1 MGVKLPSVVPDQAKW
16 YPIDLGAGQSFE
28 IQIRRPS
35 FAEQV
40 ATLATDSAVSHTQAR
55 MSTMIVD
62 WRGVEDEQDPPQA
75 VKYSL
80 DALLQLVTVYP
91 QSFRQI
97 TNAINDMFYVY
108 PGDLEKNSPTPP
120 ANGGTTTTAETTAS
134 TESSNSGPSS
144 AIVSSSVK
152 SLEAS

>member
-1 MGVKLPSVVPDQAKW
+1 MGVKLPCVVPDQAKW

-28 IQIRRPS
+28 VQIRRPN

-62 WRGVEDEQDPPQA
+62 WRGVEDEQDPPQLI
-75 VKYSL
+75 KFSI
-80 DALLQLVTVYP
+80 DALLQLIQVYP

-97 TNAINDMFYVY
+97 TSAVNDMFHVW
-108 PGDLEKNSPTPP
+108 PGDLEKNLPTPP
-120 ANGGTTTTAETTAS
+120 ENGGTTTIAETTAS
-134 TESSNSGPSS
+134 TESSNSGQSFEV
-144 AIVSSSVK
+144 VSD
-152 SLEAS
+152 